1 MTFLVLYVDDIL
13 IIGNDIGMLDDVKS
27 YLNKCFSMKDLGEAT
42 YILGIKIYRDRQR
55 CLIGLSQ
62 STYLDKVLKRIRMDK
77 AKKGSL
83 PMLSGK
89 ILSKAKCPAT
99 AKDRETMSSEPYAL
113 AIGSIMYAMLC
124 TRPDMS
130 NALSL
135 PSRYQSD
142 PGVEHWT
149 AVKNILKYLNRTKE
163 MFLVYGGVEKLVV
176 KGYADAS
183 FDTDLDDSKSQLG
196 YDCTVDGDLKI
207 CKVHTDL
214 NVADPLTKP
223 LPREKHDQHLNAM
236 GVRLLP
242 DIN

>member
-1 MTFLVLYVDDIL
+1 VDDIL
-13 IIGNDIGMLDDVKS
+13 IIGNNIGMLNDVKS
-27 YLNKCFSMKDLGEAT
+27 YLHKCFSMKDLGEAG

-55 CLIGLSQ
+55 RLIGLIQ
-62 STYLDKVLKRIRMDK
+62 STYLDKVLKRFRLDK

-89 ILSKAKCPAT
+89 ILSKAQCPAM
-99 AKDRETMSSEPYAL
+99 AKDRETMDKRSYAS

-124 TRPDMS
+124 TRSDVS

-135 PSRYQSD
+135 MSRYQSD

-163 MFLVYGGVEKLVV
+163 MFLVYGGDEEFVI
-176 KGYADAS
+176 KGYSDVS
-183 FDTDLDDSKSQLG
+183 FDTDLDDSKSQLR
-196 YDCTVDGDLKI
+196 YDCILDGDLKI
-207 CKVHTDL
+207 CKVHADL
-214 NVADPLTKP
+214 NVTDPLTKP
-223 LPREKHDQHLNAM
+223 LPLAKHDQHLNAM

-242 DIN
+242 DVN